1 MLVPSKRLLWLVALV
16 GVPGTFVLGLLGA
29 PLEVI
34 GLGALAALGLVA
46 LDAPSA
52 LGRLRS
58 VSIAMPAQVRT
69 SKGKTFTIDAVLTQP
84 DSACRILHVGLPFP
98 AQLKPD
104 GDEPIQSIAMPT
116 EGGSVALSWKARA
129 LERGRFK
136 IPTCH
141 LETPSLLGFWEGRR
155 TLECE
160 CEVRVFPDLS
170 RERHVL
176 APLFFRRGAVG
187 LHQVRQVGKGREF
200 EQLRAY
206 LPGDSYSDI
215 YWKGT
220 AKRLFPVTMVHQ
232 IERTQE
238 IHVVVDISRRSAR
251 ELEALTNPRSQNHEP
266 LASTQCERFLQA
278 AMVLALA
285 AQQQGDRFGLITFSD
300 QVHTTIPAGRG
311 HAHYNACR
319 DALYQ
324 LQPRRVSP
332 DFEELFIHLGNRLR
346 QRALIILL
354 TDLGE
359 PWLAESF
366 AETMGLAAKKHVVL
380 VQSLGSPDVQPL
392 FQKNDAVA
400 SEEALYQKLAGHLM
414 WAGLQDTTRTLKQAG
429 VHLTSSSQ
437 ENLVADAVSQ
447 YLNVKKRQLI

>member
-1 MLVPSKRLLWLVALV
+1 MIVPSKRLLWLVALV
-16 GVPGTFVLGLLGA
+16 GVPAAFLLGLVGV

-34 GLGALAALGLVA
+34 GLGALVALGVIA

-52 LGRLRS
+52 LGRLRQIS
-58 VSIAMPAQVRT
+58 VTFPTQIRT
-69 SKGKTFTIDAVLTQP
+69 SKGKTFSIEAILTQP
-84 DSACRILHVGLPFP
+84 DTACRVLHAGLPFP
-98 AQLKPD
+98 PQF
-104 GDEPIQSIAMPT
+104 EPKDNAITSIVMPEDNRT
-116 EGGSVALSWKARA
+116 VAVRWQARA
-129 LERGRFK
+129 IERGRFV

-141 LETPSLLGFWEGRR
+141 VETASRLGFWEGRR
-155 TLECE
+155 TLPCE
-160 CEVRVFPDLS
+160 SEIRIFPDLS

-200 EQLRAY
+200 EQLRSY
-206 LPGDSYSDI
+206 LPGDSYSDV

-220 AKRLFPVTMVHQ
+220 AKRHFPVTMVHQ

-238 IHVVVDISRRSAR
+238 VHVVVDISRRSAR
-251 ELEALTNPRSQNHEP
+251 ELEGLTHSRSHNKEP

-278 AMVLALA
+278 AMVIALA

-300 QVHTTIPAGRG
+300 QVHTTLPAARG

-332 DFEELFIHLGNRLR
+332 DYEELFIHLGNRLR
-346 QRALIILL
+346 QRALVILL

-359 PWLAESF
+359 PWLAETF
-366 AETMGLAAKKHVVL
+366 AESVGLAARKHVIL
-380 VQSLGSPDVQPL
+380 VQQLGSPDVQPL
-392 FQKNDAVA
+392 FQKGDQLHDAD
-400 SEEALYQKLAGHLM
+400 ELYPKLAGHLM
-414 WAGLQDTTRTLKQAG
+414 WAGLQDTTRSLKQAG

-437 ENLVADAVSQ
+437 ENLVADAVTN